1 MSDAPKKPA
10 RSFRI
15 GKLPPRYRFILNP
28 FTETRVSK
36 CPLCDKLNFPRKF
49 PLLIAVEGWGPYVQ
63 GKTCKYCSKCEL
75 IICHQDELE
84 EQLFQ
89 AFTHLRPALIGADYF
104 VFGTVETRTMKAAL
118 GGDSPGLD
126 DALEHAADFKKYL
139 DLEFDPGGWRP
150 AGAPPRLLEPTP
162 PDTSWRRGRGALTD
176 RTSQ

>member
-1 MSDAPKKPA
+1 MSEESKKSGTRP
-10 RSFRI
+10 RI
-15 GKLPPRYRFILNP
+15 GKRPPRYAFILNP
-28 FTETRVSK
+28 FTQTRVSR

-84 EQLFQ
+84 EELFQ

-104 VFGTVETRTMKAAL
+104 VIRTVETRTMKAAL
-118 GGDSPGLD
+118 RGESPGLD
-126 DALEHAADFKKYL
+126 DALEHAADFKKHL

-150 AGAPPRLLEPTP
+150 ADAPPRLLEPRP
-162 PDTSWRRGRGALTD
+162 PDTSWRRGGTGGPRDG
-176 RTSQ
+176 S